1 MGMLSAIL
9 GKDFLISCYN
19 PLGELMD
26 MLALT
31 NSSINFVLYCLMSTQ
46 FRTTLLLFLRPKG
59 PRAVFL
65 PHHHD
70 QNKLVKGEVEKF
82 KLTSFCLCKLKSFSK
97 F

>member
-46 FRTTLLLFLRPKG
+46 FRTTLLLYIRPQGSRAFL
-59 PRAVFL
+59 L
-65 PHHHD
+65 PH
-70 QNKLVKGEVEKF
+70 QSEQEKLGGGEVDKF
-82 KLTSFCLCKLKSFSK
+82 NSSLSICAR
-97 F
+97 